1 MTSADENVEQL
12 KLSSTTGD
20 NGQWLNPPE
29 NSLAISLAKVNIKD
43 HIIESQ
49 HPHHRLLKDHM
60 SQYLEN
66 KM

>member
-43 HIIESQ
+43 HIIE
-49 HPHHRLLKDHM
+49 KM
-60 SQYLEN
+60 SL
-66 KM
+66 